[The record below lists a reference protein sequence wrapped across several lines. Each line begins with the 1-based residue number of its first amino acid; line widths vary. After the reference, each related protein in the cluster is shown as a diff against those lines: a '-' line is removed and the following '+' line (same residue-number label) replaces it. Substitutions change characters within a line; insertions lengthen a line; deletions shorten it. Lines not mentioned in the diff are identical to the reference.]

1 MAGVNINLVHDVARI
16 EKHLYINSR
25 IASIAVRTDDI
36 RTRRFRLQGE
46 TWRFMA

>member
-1 MAGVNINLVHDVARI
+1 MAGVKINLVHDVARM
-16 EKHLYINSR
+16 YINSR
-25 IASIAVRTDDI
+25 IAWIAVRTDDI